1 MTTIND
7 FKLITQVVSPSAED
21 EFFAELEAV
30 EPISQ
35 PNWRNAGYCTV
46 TTNWFFQNGACVTQ
60 VRRVFSSRGHDHT
73 HNILILNNKKG
84 N

>member
-7 FKLITQVVSPSAED
+7 FKLITEVVSPSAED
-21 EFFAELEAV
+21 QFFTELEAV
-30 EPISQ
+30 ETASQ
-35 PNWRNAGYCTV
+35 ANWRHAGYCTV

-73 HNILILNNKKG
+73 LNILVLNNKKG